1 MGDEA
6 KIAFI
11 VKKGCLKFT
20 DCKEE
25 LISPY
30 LTSGTF
36 VGEVSAMYENK
47 PLTTSVKAVK
57 NSEIF
62 ILKKDN
68 LLAYLSKHPGLK
80 MVF

>member
-11 VKKGCLKFT
+11 VKKGCLKFI

-25 LISPY
+25 LLSPY